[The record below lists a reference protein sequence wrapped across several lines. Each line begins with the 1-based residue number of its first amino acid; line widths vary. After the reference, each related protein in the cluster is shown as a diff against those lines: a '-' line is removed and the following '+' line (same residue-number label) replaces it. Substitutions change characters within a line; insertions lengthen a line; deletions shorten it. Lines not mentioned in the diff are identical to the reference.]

1 MARIE
6 SGKSELD
13 ESVLDVE
20 QFSDMLVSVFEEQF
34 RQKKLSFTREIR
46 IVHRVVIGDVLKLK
60 EIYLNIL
67 SNAMKY
73 TPEGGSISMV
83 LEEMPGQRED
93 VGIYRCTISDTG
105 IGMSE
110 EFRKHVFEE
119 FSRETST
126 TESKIGGSGLG
137 MAIVKKLVE
146 LMNGTIEV
154 ESYIGEGT
162 TITVVIPHRFA
173 EKSAVIN
180 VKEDVLEH
188 TEDFFA
194 GKRVLLVEDNDLN
207 AEIAE
212 EILKG
217 IGVETERAADGV
229 TCIHM
234 VQEADEDYYDII
246 LMDIQMPN
254 MNGYDA
260 ARELRRLEGKKAKI
274 PIIAM
279 TANAFEEDKRNA
291 LDAGMNGHIAKPIEI
306 HKLIDALRNCLE

>member
-1 MARIE
+1 MPRLLYML
-6 SGKSELD
+6 K
-13 ESVLDVE
+13 DV
-20 QFSDMLVSVFEEQF
+20 F
-34 RQKKLSFTREIR
+34 
-46 IVHRVVIGDVLKLK
+46 
-60 EIYLNIL
+60 LNIL
-67 SNAMKY
+67 SNAYKY
-73 TPEGGSISMV
+73 TNPGGKVNMR
-83 LEEMPGQRED
+83 LEEIECDREEY
-93 VGIYRCTISDTG
+93 VLYKTTITDTG

-110 EFRKHVFEE
+110 EYFPHMFEE